1 MSKAA
6 GISRVLKNSH
16 FPRST
21 EMATRIRGWH
31 NFTAGFVA
39 ENHGDVV
46 VVAYN
51 FGGSFNQGTDDQ
63 RTAVLLGMFNAL
75 TLRGYDAEMRSHS
88 VVVRGRIKNTKVG
101 A

>member
-6 GISRVLKNSH
+6 GISRVLSNSH

-21 EMATRIRGWH
+21 EIATRIRGWH

-39 ENHGDVV
+39 ENHGDFVV
-46 VVAYN
+46 VGYN
-51 FGGSFNQGTDDQ
+51 FGGSFNQGTEDQ
-63 RTAVLLGMFNAL
+63 RVAVLLGIRNAL
-75 TLRGYDAEMRSHS
+75 TLRGYDAELRSHS
-88 VVVRGRIKNTKVG
+88 VVVRGKLVS